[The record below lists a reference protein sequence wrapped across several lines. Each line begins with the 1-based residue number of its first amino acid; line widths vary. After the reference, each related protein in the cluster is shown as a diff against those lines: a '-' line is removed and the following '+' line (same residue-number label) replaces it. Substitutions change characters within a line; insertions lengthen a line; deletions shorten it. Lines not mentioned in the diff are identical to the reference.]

1 MYLVIIN
8 ESHAIHAKLLHDE
21 IISEPLDWVA
31 PSVAVHRIAVNTWS
45 NVELVH
51 LGKDVEVTSV

>member
-8 ESHAIHAKLLHDE
+8 ESHAVNTKLLHDE

-31 PSVAVHRIAVNTWS
+31 PSVAVHRISVNPGS
-45 NVELVH
+45 YVELVH